1 MKEVE
6 GYLYLFNPKLVI
18 TELCFGDSEEFFG
31 DSGLLLQRLRRCAET
46 PHMAW
51 LRTLR
56 RNPSSGDSGKFSGNF
71 GLFCR
76 NTL

>member
-46 PHMAW
+46 PHMA
-51 LRTLR
+51 
-56 RNPSSGDSGKFSGNF
+56 
-71 GLFCR
+71 
-76 NTL
+76 